1 MAKRNVKP
9 AEFEWI
15 IHSPEQ
21 SFRWQE
27 HDYPAEICRWNY
39 HPDFELHLINSSCGK
54 QFVGDSIRDFVPGQI
69 VLVGPNVPHDWVSDL
84 APGEVV
90 QRRSTVI
97 QFNEDLLTRAT
108 ATFPEFRELDQLL
121 ADAHRGIEFH
131 GQAAAQAGA
140 LVRRI
145 GQIRPGL
152 RQMLMFVQVLL
163 LLAESRQ
170 RTLLSSEAFVS
181 RGAKLD
187 DKGADVIHESIRYI
201 LENLSDGVSM
211 AYAAERA
218 GMSESAFS
226 RFFKRGTGHNFVQC
240 VRQLRIAK
248 ACRLLRDSDMPVTDI
263 CFHVGYRNLSNF
275 NQHFH
280 AERGMTPSAYR
291 RLAAENALRDDGELA
306 VAGLGASGTR
316 RGGRR

>member
-1 MAKRNVKP
+1 MVKRKVKP

-27 HDYPAEICRWNY
+27 HDFPADICRWNY
-39 HPDFELHLINSSCGK
+39 HPDFELHLINSSIGK

-84 APGEVV
+84 APGEVI

-97 QFNEDLLTRAT
+97 QFNQELLGHAAT
-108 ATFPEFRELDQLL
+108 TFPEFRELDQLL

-131 GQAAAQAGA
+131 GQAAAQAAA
-140 LVRRI
+140 LVRQI
-145 GQIRPGL
+145 GLIKPGL

-163 LLAESRQ
+163 LLAEAPE
-170 RTLLSSEAFVS
+170 RTLLSSEGFIAK
-181 RGAKLD
+181 GAKLD

-201 LENLSDGVSM
+201 LENLTNGISM
-211 AYAAERA
+211 SLAAKRA
-218 GMSESAFS
+218 GMSEPSFS
-226 RFFKRGTGHNFVQC
+226 KFFKRGTGYNFVDC

-248 ACRLLRDSDMPVTDI
+248 ACRLLRDSNMSVTDI
-263 CFHVGYRNLSNF
+263 CFHVGYKNISNF

-280 AERGMTPSAYR
+280 VERGMTPSAYR
-291 RLAAENALRDDGELA
+291 RLAAENGLGHDGEVLP
-306 VAGLGASGTR
+306 AGSGNQR
-316 RGGRR
+316 ARAGVRA